1 METSG
6 REATVSE
13 GSASTGI
20 GHVSDWLTSCS
31 ACLCGFCHRTMEGL
45 ESIGSFCGH
54 SESETSKLP
63 AAASWGDLRRT
74 MAVSPTPPTQQ

>member
-1 METSG
+1 M
-6 REATVSE
+6 SE

-45 ESIGSFCGH
+45 ESTG
-54 SESETSKLP
+54 SETSKLP
-63 AAASWGDLRRT
+63 AAVSWGDLPW
-74 MAVSPTPPTQQ
+74 AVAWLSLGHLPPSGKEPG

>member
-1 METSG
+1 M
-6 REATVSE
+6 SE

-45 ESIGSFCGH
+45 ESTGSFRGH
-54 SESETSKLP
+54 SKSETSKLP
-63 AAASWGDLRRT
+63 AVASWGDLRW
-74 MAVSPTPPTQQ
+74 AVAFSRHLPPSGKEPW